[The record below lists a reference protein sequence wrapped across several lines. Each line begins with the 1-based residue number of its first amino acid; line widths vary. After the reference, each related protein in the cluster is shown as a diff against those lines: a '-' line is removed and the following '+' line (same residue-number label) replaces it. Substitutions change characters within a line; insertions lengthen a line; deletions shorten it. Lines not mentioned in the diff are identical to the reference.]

1 MLLSISLCPEN
12 LVLDRVHP
20 ALCTLISTKRYLEG
34 GLHRNLLATPRT
46 TSRGGFSRNS
56 NQAFPQVL
64 VPNNDKKITPDSGVS
79 SQSLQVATQTREI
92 WQPGG
97 DDVVITYADCDI
109 RVFRNSSVSASIFG
123 VPEALLFSMWELL
136 KAVSSSE
143 FQDVE
148 KFRQNAR

>member
-1 MLLSISLCPEN
+1 M
-12 LVLDRVHP
+12 
-20 ALCTLISTKRYLEG
+20 
-34 GLHRNLLATPRT
+34 ATP
-46 TSRGGFSRNS
+46 
-56 NQAFPQVL
+56 
-64 VPNNDKKITPDSGVS
+64 
-79 SQSLQVATQTREI
+79 TREI
-92 WQPGG
+92 WQPGD

-123 VPEALLFSMWELL
+123 VPEALLLSMWELL